1 MPGPFK
7 QFYAFGSFLFDVEGH
22 HLLREGQTVPLPP
35 KAMEALRVL
44 LQQPGQ
50 VLSREEL
57 MQAVWA
63 EAFVED
69 ANLTVAISQ
78 LRKALD
84 HDGETVEYIETI
96 PRVGYRFV
104 GDVSEIREEPRRP
117 VILAKHTL
125 SRTVIEE
132 EEIPTEQSEVVA
144 IESSATRKLP
154 HTLVAASRRTVLAA
168 TAVVVIAAAV
178 GIASLWTQLRD
189 RSARGANLSVKSIAV
204 LPFKTVGTESGKEH
218 LGLGLAD
225 VLITRLSNIRELNVR
240 PTSAVMAF
248 DEQGQDSI
256 SAGRKLNVDAV
267 LEGTIYHANSRVR
280 VTARLLRVGDQT
292 PLWAG
297 QFEKPSQDEL
307 KVQDEI
313 ALQLVDAL
321 SLSLSGTEKT
331 ALTKRYTESLD
342 AYQLYLKG
350 RYHWNKRS
358 YGGIIEAQR
367 LFRNAI
373 EKDPHFTLAFVGLAD
388 TLATSDARDEA
399 HNAVQKALE
408 LDPNLA
414 EAHATL
420 GFIKMFHEW
429 NWQEAEVAYK
439 RSIELNP
446 GYASAHHW
454 YATLLAIEGRNKEAK
469 AAMRRALE
477 INPLSHNFLAD
488 MGQLHYF
495 DREYEEAKEYCR
507 QALEIYPEFFF
518 AHEYLYY
525 IHLKTGEYDKAIE
538 ELITAERINSAFGNQ
553 SSERKEQIEANFNKL
568 RKAYQRG
575 GIKGYFEYRLPGTPQ
590 AASSFYGYA
599 MKHAFLGE
607 KEKALDNLER
617 ACQSRAFLAAFVK
630 ADPVFDSLR
639 GDPRY
644 QAILRKM
651 NLEN

>member
-1 MPGPFK
+1 MPDSFT
-7 QFYAFGSFLFDVEGH
+7 QLYAFGSFVLDLESH
-22 HLLREGQTVPLPP
+22 RLLREGQTVPLPP
-35 KAMEALRVL
+35 KALEALRVL
-44 LQQPGQ
+44 LEQPGR
-50 VLSREEL
+50 VVGRAEL
-57 MQAVWA
+57 MRAVWA

-84 HDGETVEYIETI
+84 QNGESVEYIETI

-104 GDVSEIREEPRRP
+104 GDVKQIREEQRRP
-117 VILAKHTL
+117 VIMAKHTL

-132 EEIPTEQSEVVA
+132 EEFPSEQNEVVA
-144 IESSATRKLP
+144 MESPATRSLP
-154 HTLVAASRRTVLAA
+154 GALVTANRKTLLAA
-168 TAVVVIAAAV
+168 TTVVVV
-178 GIASLWTQLRD
+178 VLVVIASLWTQLQE
-189 RSARGANLSVKSIAV
+189 RSARGANLPVRSIAV
-204 LPFKTVGTESGKEH
+204 LPFKTVAMKSGEEH

-248 DEQGQDSI
+248 DGQVQESI

-267 LEGTIYHANSRVR
+267 LEGTIYHANGRVR
-280 VTARLLRVGDQT
+280 VTARLLRVGDQM

-297 QFEKPSQDEL
+297 QFEKPLQDEL

-321 SLSLSGTEKT
+321 SLSLSVTEKT
-331 ALTKRYTESLD
+331 ALTKRFTENAD

-358 YGGIIEAQR
+358 HEGMIEAQR

-373 EKDPHFTLAFVGLAD
+373 EKDPHFTLAYVGLAD
-388 TLATSDARDEA
+388 TLATSDARIEA
-399 HNAVQKALE
+399 YSAVQKALE
-408 LDPNLA
+408 LEPNLA

-429 NWQEAEVAYK
+429 GWGEAEIAYK
-439 RSIELNP
+439 KSIELNP
-446 GYASAHHW
+446 GYATAYHW

-507 QALEIYPEFFF
+507 QALEIYPEFSF
-518 AHEYLYY
+518 AHQYLYY
-525 IHLKTGEYDKAIE
+525 AYLKTGEYDKAIE
-538 ELITAERINSAFGNQ
+538 EMISLQRVNGNYDNQ
-553 SSERKEQIEANFNKL
+553 SAEQKRQSQTSFGKQREAF
-568 RKAYQRG
+568 REG
-575 GIKGYFEYRLPGTPQ
+575 GINGFIRNRL
-590 AASSFYGYA
+590 ADESHDVNRYYNNA
-599 MKHAFLGE
+599 MLYVYLGE
-607 KEKALDNLER
+607 KEKALNHLER
-617 ACQSRAFLAAFVK
+617 ACQGRAFLSAFVK
-630 ADPVFDSLR
+630 ADPIFDSLR
-639 GDPRY
+639 GEPRY
-644 QAILRKM
+644 HAVLNKM
-651 NLEN
+651 GLDKL

>member
-1 MPGPFK
+1 MAAPFK
-7 QFYAFGSFLFDVEGH
+7 QFYAFGSFVFDVEGH
-22 HLLREGQTVPLPP
+22 RLLRDGQTVPLPP
-35 KAMEALRVL
+35 KARDALRVL

-50 VLSREEL
+50 VMGREEL
-57 MQAVWA
+57 MQAVWG
-63 EAFVED
+63 ETFVED

-84 HDGETVEYIETI
+84 QNGEAVEYIETI

-104 GDVSEIREEPRRP
+104 GEVSEIREEPRRP
-117 VILAKHTL
+117 VILAKHTM

-132 EEIPTEQSEVVA
+132 EEIPTEPSEVVA
-144 IESSATRKLP
+144 IESTATRRLP
-154 HTLVAASRRTVLAA
+154 RPLVGANGRTVLAA
-168 TAVVVIAAAV
+168 TAVVVVALAV
-178 GIASLWTQLRD
+178 VIASLWPQLRE
-189 RSARGANLSVKSIAV
+189 RSARGTNLSVKSVAV

-240 PTSAVMAF
+240 PTSAVMTF
-248 DEQGQDSI
+248 DGQAQDSI

-267 LEGTIYHANSRVR
+267 LEGTIYHANGRVR

-331 ALTKRYTESLD
+331 ALTKRYTENAD

-358 YGGIIEAQR
+358 YGGMIEAQR

-373 EKDPHFTLAFVGLAD
+373 EKDPHFTLAHVGLAD
-388 TLATSDARDEA
+388 TLATSDARGEA
-399 HNAVQKALE
+399 LDAVQKALGLE
-408 LDPNLA
+408 PNLA

-420 GFIKMFHEW
+420 GFIKMIDEW
-429 NWQEAEVAYK
+429 NWREAEAAYK
-439 RSIELNP
+439 KSIELNP
-446 GYASAHHW
+446 GYATAHHW
-454 YATLLAIEGRNKEAK
+454 YATLLSIEGRNEEAK
-469 AAMRRALE
+469 AALRRALE
-477 INPLSHNFLAD
+477 INPLSHNFIAD
-488 MGQLHYF
+488 MGQLYYF
-495 DREYEEAKEYCR
+495 DGDYAEAKEYCR
-507 QALEIYPEFFF
+507 RALEIYPEFSF
-518 AHEYLYY
+518 AHEYLSY

-538 ELITAERINSAFGNQ
+538 EQITAERINIAFASQ
-553 SSERKEQIEANFNKL
+553 SSERKEQIEAKFDKL
-568 RKAYQRG
+568 RKAYQLG
-575 GIKGYFEYRLPGTPQ
+575 GIKGYFEHRLPGTPQ
-590 AASSFYGYA
+590 AASGFYDSA
-599 MKHAFLGE
+599 MQHAFLGE

-617 ACQSRAFLAAFVK
+617 AYEGKAFMVPFVK
-630 ADPVFDSLR
+630 VNPLFDNLSSE
-639 GDPRY
+639 PRY

-651 NLEN
+651 NLEK

>member
-1 MPGPFK
+1 MAAPFK
-7 QFYAFGSFLFDVEGH
+7 QFYAFGSFLFDVEAH
-22 HLLREGQTVPLPP
+22 RLLREGQTVPLPP
-35 KAMEALRVL
+35 KAMEALRIF

-50 VLSREEL
+50 VMGREEL
-57 MQAVWA
+57 MQAVWG
-63 EAFVED
+63 ETFVED

-84 HDGETVEYIETI
+84 QNGETVEYIETI

-132 EEIPTEQSEVVA
+132 EEIPTEPSEVVA
-144 IESSATRKLP
+144 IESTATRELP
-154 HTLVAASRRTVLAA
+154 RTLVVANTRTVLAA
-168 TAVVVIAAAV
+168 TAVAVIAIV

-189 RSARGANLSVKSIAV
+189 RSTRGANLSVKSIAV
-204 LPFKTVGTESGKEH
+204 LPFKTVGTKSGEEH

-225 VLITRLSNIRELNVR
+225 VLITRMSNIRELNVR

-248 DEQGQDSI
+248 DGQVQDSI

-267 LEGTIYHANSRVR
+267 LEGTIYHANGRVR

-331 ALTKRYTESLD
+331 ALTKRFTENAD

-358 YGGIIEAQR
+358 YGGMIEAQR

-373 EKDPHFTLAFVGLAD
+373 EKDPNFTLAFVGLAD
-388 TLATSDARDEA
+388 TLATGDPSGEA
-399 HNAVQKALE
+399 YDAVQKALE

-429 NWQEAEVAYK
+429 SWREAETAYK
-439 RSIELNP
+439 KSIELNP
-446 GYASAHHW
+446 GYATAHHW

-477 INPLSHNFLAD
+477 INPISHNFLAD

-495 DREYEEAKEYCR
+495 GREYEEAKESCR
-507 QALEIYPEFFF
+507 QALEIDPEFSF
-518 AHEYLYY
+518 AHQYLSYTY
-525 IHLKTGEYDKAIE
+525 LKTGEYDKAIE
-538 ELITAERINSAFGNQ
+538 EFISGDRIYGAYANQ
-553 SSERKEQIEANFNKL
+553 SAEK
-568 RKAYQRG
+568 
-575 GIKGYFEYRLPGTPQ
+575 TPIRDGFQ
-590 AASSFYGYA
+590 
-599 MKHAFLGE
+599 
-607 KEKALDNLER
+607 
-617 ACQSRAFLAAFVK
+617 
-630 ADPVFDSLR
+630 
-639 GDPRY
+639 
-644 QAILRKM
+644 
-651 NLEN
+651 

>member
-1 MPGPFK
+1 MSDPK
-7 QFYAFGSFLFDVEGH
+7 QRYAFGSFVLDLESH
-22 HLLREGQTVPLPP
+22 RLLREGLPVPLPP
-35 KAMEALRVL
+35 KALAALRVL
-44 LQQPGQ
+44 LQQPGR
-50 VLSREEL
+50 VIGRDEL
-57 MQAVWA
+57 MRAVWA

-84 HDGETVEYIETI
+84 QNGKTVEYIQTI

-104 GDVSEIREEPRRP
+104 GDVSQILEEPRRP
-117 VILAKHTL
+117 VIMAKHTL

-132 EEIPTEQSEVVA
+132 EEIPTEQNEVVA
-144 IESSATRKLP
+144 MESPATRNLP
-154 HTLVAASRRTVLAA
+154 RPLVAANGKTVLAA
-168 TAVVVIAAAV
+168 TAVVIAALAV
-178 GIASLWTQLRD
+178 IASLWPQLQE

-204 LPFKTVGTESGKEH
+204 LPFKTVGSKSGEEH

-225 VLITRLSNIRELNVR
+225 VLITRLSNIRDLKVR

-248 DEQGQDSI
+248 DGQVQESV

-267 LEGTIYHANSRVR
+267 LEGTIYHADGRVR
-280 VTARLLRVGDQT
+280 VTARLLRVGDQM

-297 QFEKPSQDEL
+297 QFEKPLQDEL

-331 ALTKRYTESLD
+331 ALTKRFTENAD

-358 YGGIIEAQR
+358 HEGMIEAQR

-388 TLATSDARDEA
+388 TLATSDSLGETYGV
-399 HNAVQKALE
+399 VQRALE
-408 LDPNLA
+408 LDPNSA

-429 NWQEAEVAYK
+429 SWREAEAAYK
-439 RSIELNP
+439 KSIELNP
-446 GYASAHHW
+446 GYATAYHW

-469 AAMRRALE
+469 AAMSRALE

-495 DREYEEAKEYCR
+495 DREYEEAKEFCR

-518 AHEYLYY
+518 AHQYLHYTY
-525 IHLKTGEYDKAIE
+525 LKTGEYDKAIE
-538 ELITAERINSAFGNQ
+538 EMITAERINGKHANQ
-553 SSERKEQIEANFNKL
+553 SAERKHQSVTSINRL
-568 RKAYQRG
+568 RKVFREG
-575 GIKGYFEYRLPGTPQ
+575 GIKGYIENRLVDATQ
-590 AASSFYGYA
+590 DVNRHYNSA
-599 MKHAFLGE
+599 MLHSYLGE
-607 KEKALDNLER
+607 KEKALSDLER
-617 ACQSRAFLAAFVK
+617 ACQGRAFLAAFVK
-630 ADPVFDSLR
+630 ADPIFDSLR
-639 GDPRY
+639 GEPRY
-644 QAILRKM
+644 QAILEKM
-651 NLEN
+651 GLDKL

>member
-1 MPGPFK
+1 MPGTFK

-84 HDGETVEYIETI
+84 HDEETVEYIETI

-125 SRTVIEE
+125 SHTVIEE
-132 EEIPTEQSEVVA
+132 EEIPTEQREVVA
-144 IESSATRKLP
+144 IESTATP

-168 TAVVVIAAAV
+168 TAVVVVALAV
-178 GIASLWTQLRD
+178 VFASLWTQLRE
-189 RSARGANLSVKSIAV
+189 RSARSANLSVKSIAV

-248 DEQGQDSI
+248 DGQVQDSI

-307 KVQDEI
+307 KLQDEI

-331 ALTKRYTESLD
+331 ALTKRYTENAD

-358 YGGIIEAQR
+358 YGGMIEAQR

-373 EKDPHFTLAFVGLAD
+373 ENDPNFTLAFVGLAD

-507 QALEIYPEFFF
+507 QALEVYPEFFF

-553 SSERKEQIEANFNKL
+553 PSERNEQLEANFDKL
-568 RKAYQRG
+568 RAAYRRG
-575 GIKGYFEYRLPGTPQ
+575 GIKGYLEYRSPGTSQ
-590 AASSFYGYA
+590 AARSSYEYA
-599 MKHAFLGE
+599 LKHAFLGE

-617 ACQSRAFLAAFVK
+617 AYEGRAFLAAFVK
-630 ADPVFDSLR
+630 VNPLFDNLR
-639 GDPRY
+639 AEPRY